1 MPMAYL
7 ILFNKSDTVPFP
19 RTHQMNFVKRDI
31 DVVDS
36 AVVSKL
42 TKQSVSAHKWPI
54 SYDSIEFISIA
65 ADVAVIFSASTLAG
79 VIYHIQAYGTPGD
92 IIQYFGSAALVSA
105 LFVSLM
111 VGRRMYKPA
120 ALLALRN
127 QLRTIFLLWTA
138 VFFLLAGTVFAL
150 KVGTAVSRGTSLL
163 FATFGL
169 TALTVHRIFW
179 RNLLTKGMTNRR
191 FSGRRI
197 VLITDCGLRAETKLA
212 QTLTGL
218 GFRLERHFTLPP
230 PDRGSRHRADVIS
243 TAIECVRGSE
253 VEEIIVGADL
263 KHWTELRGLIA
274 KLRILPFPV
283 NVIPVG
289 TASEIF
295 NQPSHELGNSVCV
308 EVQRGPLTPIEYAA
322 KRCIDVVAAG
332 AGLLTLLPLLAV
344 VAVAIK
350 LDSPGPILFRQ
361 RRRGFN
367 GRCFQIYKFRT
378 MSVLED
384 GPTIM
389 QAQCSDSRV
398 TPLGKWLRRTSIDEL
413 PQLLNVLEGSMSLVG
428 PRPHAL
434 AHDTQFDKVVRN
446 YAFRHRVKPGL
457 TGWAQVNGCRG
468 PTPTPR
474 DIERRVEHDLW
485 YIDNWSFGLDL
496 AILLQTIVEVMRSR
510 NAY

>member
-1 MPMAYL
+1 
-7 ILFNKSDTVPFP
+7 
-19 RTHQMNFVKRDI
+19 MNFVKRDMEI
-31 DVVDS
+31 ARS
-36 AVVSKL
+36 AVVSEL
-42 TKQSVSAHKWPI
+42 SGQAVTAHKWPI
-54 SYDSIEFISIA
+54 SYDSVEFISVV

-79 VIYHIQAYGTPGD
+79 VVYHIHAYGTPGD

-111 VGRRMYKPA
+111 KSRRMYKPA
-120 ALLALRN
+120 ALLVLRN
-127 QLRTIFLLWTA
+127 QLRTIFLLWTG
-138 VFFLLAGTVFAL
+138 VFFLLAATVFAL
-150 KVGTAVSRGTSLL
+150 KVGSEVSRGASLL
-163 FATFGL
+163 FAALGL
-169 TALTVHRIFW
+169 SALTIHRIFW
-179 RNLLTKGMTNRR
+179 RHLLTKGMANRR

-197 VLITDCGLRAETKLA
+197 VLITDCRQAAETSLTSTLA
-212 QTLTGL
+212 SL

-230 PDRGSRHRADVIS
+230 PERGSRHRANVIS
-243 TAIECVRGSE
+243 TAIECIRGSE
-253 VEEIIVGADL
+253 VEEIVVGADL
-263 KHWTELRGLIA
+263 RHWTELRGLIA
-274 KLRILPFPV
+274 ELRILPFPV

-289 TASEIF
+289 ATSEIF

-308 EVQRGPLTPIEYAA
+308 EVQRGPLTPMEYAA

-332 AGLLTLLPLLAV
+332 TGLLVLLPLLAV
-344 VAVAIK
+344 VAITIK
-350 LDSPGPILFRQ
+350 LDSPGPVLFRQ
-361 RRRGFN
+361 RRCGFN

-384 GPTIM
+384 GPMIT
-389 QAQCSDSRV
+389 QAQCADSRV

-413 PQLLNVLEGSMSLVG
+413 PQLLNVLQGSMSLVG

-434 AHDTQFDKVVRN
+434 AHDTHFDKVVRN

-485 YIDNWSFGLDL
+485 YIDNWSLGLDL

>member
-1 MPMAYL
+1 
-7 ILFNKSDTVPFP
+7 
-19 RTHQMNFVKRDI
+19 MNFVKRDI
-31 DVVDS
+31 GLDDS
-36 AVVSKL
+36 AVVSGLKE
-42 TKQSVSAHKWPI
+42 QPVSAHKWPI
-54 SYDSIEFISIA
+54 SYDSIEFISVA

-79 VIYHIQAYGTPGD
+79 VIYHTQAYGTPGD
-92 IIQYFGSAALVSA
+92 IIQYFGSAAVVST
-105 LFVSLM
+105 LFISLM
-111 VGRRMYKPA
+111 KGRRMYKPA

-127 QLRTIFLLWTA
+127 QLRTICLLWTA

-150 KVGTAVSRGTSLL
+150 KVGTEISRGTSLL
-163 FATFGL
+163 FAAFGL
-169 TALTVHRIFW
+169 AALIVHRIFW
-179 RNLLTKGMTNRR
+179 RSLLTKGVTNRR

-197 VLITDCGLRAETKLA
+197 VLITDCRQAAEANLA
-212 QTLTGL
+212 LTLAGL

-230 PDRGSRHRADVIS
+230 PERGSRRRADVIS

-253 VEEIIVGADL
+253 VEEIVVGADL
-263 KHWTELRGLIA
+263 RHWTELRGLIA
-274 KLRILPFPV
+274 ELRILPFPV

-289 TASEIF
+289 ATSEIF

-308 EVQRGPLTPIEYAA
+308 EVQRGPLTPVEYAA
-322 KRCIDVVAAG
+322 KRCIDIVFAG
-332 AGLLTLLPLLAV
+332 TGLLTLLPLLAV
-344 VAVAIK
+344 VAIAIK
-350 LDSPGPILFRQ
+350 LDSRGPVLFRQ
-361 RRRGFN
+361 RRCGFN

-384 GPTIM
+384 GPTIA

-398 TPLGKWLRRTSIDEL
+398 TLLGKWLRRTSIDEL

-446 YAFRHRVKPGL
+446 YAFRHRVKPGV

-468 PTPTPR
+468 PTPTPK

-496 AILLQTIVEVMRSR
+496 AIMLQTVVEVMRSR

>member
-1 MPMAYL
+1 
-7 ILFNKSDTVPFP
+7 
-19 RTHQMNFVKRDI
+19 MNFVKRDI
-31 DVVDS
+31 GVAGS
-36 AVVSKL
+36 TAVGGL
-42 TKQSVSAHKWPI
+42 TQQSVAAHKWPI
-54 SYDSIEFISIA
+54 SYDSVEFISVV

-79 VIYHIQAYGTPGD
+79 VIYHVQAYGTPGD
-92 IIQYFGSAALVSA
+92 ILQYFGSAAIVST

-111 VGRRMYKPA
+111 KGRRMYKPA

-150 KVGTAVSRGTSLL
+150 KVGTEVSRGASLL
-163 FATFGL
+163 FAAFGL
-169 TALTVHRIFW
+169 TALAVHRIFW
-179 RNLLTKGMTNRR
+179 RSLLTKGMANRR

-197 VLITDCGLRAETKLA
+197 VLITDCRQPAEANLA
-212 QTLTGL
+212 HTLTSL
-218 GFRLERHFTLPP
+218 GFRLERHFILPP
-230 PDRGSRHRADVIS
+230 PERGSRHRADIIS
-243 TAIECVRGSE
+243 TAIECVRGSD
-253 VEEIIVGADL
+253 VEEIVVGADL
-263 KHWTELRGLIA
+263 KHWTELRGLISE
-274 KLRILPFPV
+274 LRILPFPV

-289 TASEIF
+289 AASEIF

-308 EVQRGPLTPIEYAA
+308 EVQRGPLTPVEYAA

-332 AGLLTLLPLLAV
+332 AGLLALLPLLAV
-344 VAVAIK
+344 VAIAIK
-350 LDSPGPILFRQ
+350 LDSSGPVLFRQ
-361 RRRGFN
+361 RRCGFN
-367 GRCFQIYKFRT
+367 GRRFQIYKFRT

-384 GPTIM
+384 GPTIA

-496 AILLQTIVEVMRSR
+496 TIMLQTIVEVMRSR

>member
-1 MPMAYL
+1 
-7 ILFNKSDTVPFP
+7 
-19 RTHQMNFVKRDI
+19 MNYVKRDI
-31 DVVDS
+31 DVAGS
-36 AVVSKL
+36 AVVSEL
-42 TKQSVSAHKWPI
+42 TEQSVSAHKWPI
-54 SYDSIEFISIA
+54 SYGSIEFISIV

-79 VIYHIQAYGTPGD
+79 VIYHIRAYGTPGD
-92 IIQYFGSAALVSA
+92 IVQYFGSAALVSA

-111 VGRRMYKPA
+111 ISRRMYKPA
-120 ALLALRN
+120 ALLALRS
-127 QLRTIFLLWTA
+127 QLRTIFLLWAA
-138 VFFLLAGTVFAL
+138 VFLLLAGTVFAL
-150 KVGTAVSRGTSLL
+150 KVSAEISRGASLL
-163 FATFGL
+163 FAALGL
-169 TALTVHRIFW
+169 TALTVHRVCW
-179 RNLLTKGMTNRR
+179 RSLLTKGIANRR

-197 VLITDCGLRAETKLA
+197 VLITDCGQHAETNLA
-212 QTLTGL
+212 QTLTSL

-230 PDRGSRHRADVIS
+230 PERGGRHRADIIS

-263 KHWTELRGLIA
+263 KHWKELRGLIA

-289 TASEIF
+289 TSSEIF
-295 NQPSHELGNSVCV
+295 NHPSHELGNSVCV
-308 EVQRGPLTPIEYAA
+308 EVQRGPLTPMEYAA
-322 KRCIDVVAAG
+322 KRCIDIAAAG
-332 AGLLTLLPLLAV
+332 AGLLALSPLLAV
-344 VAVAIK
+344 VAIAIK
-350 LDSPGPILFRQ
+350 LDSPGPVLFRQ

-367 GRCFQIYKFRT
+367 GGCFQIYKFRT
-378 MSVLED
+378 MTVLED
-384 GPTIM
+384 GPTIA

-457 TGWAQVNGCRG
+457 TGWAQVHGCRG

-474 DIERRVEHDLW
+474 DIERRVEYDLW

-496 AILLQTIVEVMRSR
+496 AIMLQTTVEVMRCR